1 MQKSNS
7 DSISIWSQKFGH
19 AVRGV
24 KIAIRNESSLRVHW
38 LVTMGVILTG
48 MMLELTSTS
57 WCLLTLCIVVVL
69 MAEMFNTAIERVCQ
83 VITQEQNHQIR
94 DALDISAG
102 AVLLVAVGAV
112 IVGILVLVGPLG

>member
-7 DSISIWSQKFGH
+7 DSVSIWSQKFGH

-38 LVTMGVILTG
+38 LVTIGVVLTG

-112 IVGILVLVGPLG
+112 IVGILVLVGPLR

>member
-7 DSISIWSQKFGH
+7 DSVSIWSQKFGH
-19 AVRGV
+19 AIRGV
-24 KIAIRNESSLRVHW
+24 KIAVWNESSLRVHW
-38 LVTMGVILTG
+38 LVTIGVILTG

-112 IVGILVLVGPLG
+112 IVGILVLVGPLR

>member
-7 DSISIWSQKFGH
+7 DSVSIWSQKFGH

-38 LVTMGVILTG
+38 LVTIGVILTG

-112 IVGILVLVGPLG
+112 IVGILVLVGPLR

>member
-1 MQKSNS
+1 MKKSNS
-7 DSISIWSQKFGH
+7 KSVSVWSQKFAH

-24 KIAIRNESSLRVHW
+24 KIAVRNESSLRVHW

-48 MMLELTSTS
+48 IILDLTSTS
-57 WCLLTLCIVVVL
+57 WCLLILCIVVVL

-83 VITQEQNHQIR
+83 VVTREHNHQIR

-102 AVLLVAVGAV
+102 AVLLVVVGAV
-112 IVGILVLVGPLG
+112 IVGILVLVGPLV